1 MKNENSSVRNRLK
14 SYIKYSRMTQDSFA
28 ESLGLSRSYVNAIR
42 KGISNTTLDKI
53 LEKYPDLN
61 RNWLLFGEGEMIKNN
76 GNNIVNKHNV
86 NGDNNYNSTI
96 YNSSRDVVDAEKVIP
111 YIDTSIA
118 RKRNFDVREAIKNED
133 NLLQKSLS
141 DLFLPVDYCQKM
153 NDDSMQ
159 EMVQQGDLLFV
170 KFLPRDANLVDGSVY
185 LIFTKS
191 YGILLR
197 QVKINGEE
205 FILRALNHN
214 YGDITI
220 HRDDIIDFG
229 NIVHLLRSTFYAPKN
244 FATLDTIAKESSAQ
258 VQKLIDEVREQ
269 NTRLNSERDKN
280 DKLVNALLTKIN

>member
-14 SYIKYSRMTQDSFA
+14 CYIKYSRMTQDSFA

-42 KGISNTTLDKI
+42 KGISSTTLDKI

-61 RNWLLFGEGEMIKNN
+61 RNWLLFGEGEMLKNN
-76 GNNIVNKHNV
+76 GNNIVNQHNV

-96 YNSSRDVVDAEKVIP
+96 HNSSYDVVEAAEVIP
-111 YIDTSIA
+111 YIDTSIT

-133 NLLQKSLS
+133 NLQQKSLS
-141 DLFLPVDYCQKM
+141 DLFLPVDYYQKM

-170 KFLPRDANLVDGSVY
+170 KFLPRDANLVDGSIY

-258 VQKLIDEVREQ
+258 VHKLIDEVREQ
-269 NTRLNSERDKN
+269 NVRLNSERDKN